1 MSAHVNGTGLR
12 PSTLSKRAQA
22 RLAAASCLS
31 DAMNR
36 IYACQ
41 YTVEDPHGPVSLGVA
56 ENALAHHELVELF
69 NSSLALETADLTYG
83 TALTGSKRLFAAFG
97 KLFAERF
104 HAVKP
109 VLPEHMVSGSGV
121 SALLDQL
128 LSLLV
133 DEGEGVALATPY
145 YAGFSG
151 VIKARNRAVTID
163 VHLSDL
169 DPSSPETVRCFDDK
183 FEQLKAAGGP
193 VPRVVILCSPHNP
206 LGFVYPRETVVAYMQ
221 LAQRWDLHLV
231 CDEIYA
237 LSVYDPTRPFVS
249 ALSIDP
255 KSVGCVPSRVHVLY
269 GASKDFGVNGL
280 RLGVFVSQANPPLL
294 QAFVAA
300 AIWLKASSAA
310 DALVSGLLNNAPK
323 LDAYL
328 TTNVSRM
335 HEAYARMTSWLDQH
349 RIPYVPAAAGHY
361 LWADLRRFLPN
372 DPARFADDAER
383 ETQLWLDLLDG
394 GVYLAPGSFYS
405 SPVHG
410 HFRITFT
417 VHPACLEEGLRR
429 LERILG
435 LGTRGQALGKRDS
448 IRFADD
454 LSLATLTEAL
464 KRADLQC
471 C

>member
-1 MSAHVNGTGLR
+1 MG
-12 PSTLSKRAQA
+12 
-22 RLAAASCLS
+22 
-31 DAMNR
+31 
-36 IYACQ
+36 
-41 YTVEDPHGPVSLGVA
+41 
-56 ENALAHHELVELF
+56 
-69 NSSLALETADLTYG
+69 AD
-83 TALTGSKRLFAAFG
+83 
-97 KLFAERF
+97 
-104 HAVKP
+104 
-109 VLPEHMVSGSGV
+109 
-121 SALLDQL
+121 
-128 LSLLV
+128 
-133 DEGEGVALATPY
+133 
-145 YAGFSG
+145 
-151 VIKARNRAVTID
+151 
-163 VHLSDL
+163 
-169 DPSSPETVRCFDDK
+169 
-183 FEQLKAAGGP
+183 
-193 VPRVVILCSPHNP
+193 
-206 LGFVYPRETVVAYMQ
+206 
-221 LAQRWDLHLV
+221 
-231 CDEIYA
+231 
-237 LSVYDPTRPFVS
+237 
-249 ALSIDP
+249 
-255 KSVGCVPSRVHVLY
+255 

-335 HEAYARMTSWLDQH
+335 QDAYARMTSWLDQH

-394 GVYLAPGSFYS
+394 GVYLAPGSFCASAADAPLSPADS